1 MKSMKNRINLTILG
15 ALATLGVYAQGT
27 EAAASGGFSDPLLWI
42 IYLVLGLLLLITYVL
57 YLISRELKR
66 YVSGESAT
74 EEAKMWDGRSSWEK
88 IFQIKPVGTD
98 KDTMIDE
105 PHDGIYE
112 LDNPPPPWFMFLF
125 YGCIV
130 IAVIYFVRFSI
141 SDYGYTQEE
150 EYVAEMQ
157 AAEMKQIANISEED
171 LNIDESNVVALTDVA
186 TIQAGRKVYIQNC
199 KVCHADGGKGLT
211 GPNLTD
217 EYWKHG
223 GGAVNV
229 FKTIKYGVIEKGMA
243 SWKGTL
249 NPKKMQEVTSYIIS
263 LQGSNPDGA
272 KGPEGEKWVEPE
284 EIEAAPADTT
294 ASSDMAAN

>member
-1 MKSMKNRINLTILG
+1 MKNRISLTILG
-15 ALATLGVYAQGT
+15 AFATLGVFAQGT
-27 EAAASGGFSDPLLWI
+27 TAAASGGLSTPLLWI
-42 IYLVLGLLLLITYVL
+42 IYLVVGLLLLITYVL

-66 YVSGESAT
+66 YVTGESQT
-74 EEAKMWDGRSSWEK
+74 EEAKMWDNRSSWEK

-98 KDTMIDE
+98 KDTLIDE

-125 YGCIV
+125 YGCVVFAIV
-130 IAVIYFVRFSI
+130 YVGRFMVT
-141 SDYGYTQEE
+141 DYGYTQED

-157 AAEMKQIANISEED
+157 AAETKLVANVSEED
-171 LNIDESNVVALTDVA
+171 LNIDESNVVALTDA
-186 TIQAGRKVYIQNC
+186 ASITAGKKLYIQNC

-223 GGAVNV
+223 GGAVNI

-243 SWKGTL
+243 SWKETL
-249 NPKKMQEVTSYIIS
+249 NPKKMQEVTSYILS
-263 LQGSNPDGA
+263 LQGTNPVDGKA
-272 KGPEGEKWVEPE
+272 PEGEKWVEPE
-284 EIEAAPADTT
+284 EDATAPADTT
-294 ASSDMAAN
+294 ESADMAVQ